1 MVGSEHETQNQ
12 SIIERQ
18 LVSFHLTLV
27 VVITPSE
34 ATGHLSS
41 YTEKADL
48 KSEAEQSLSE
58 SEHFH
63 DIPAKY
69 YWGLNQWPPNPAWD
83 FIFSQKPS
91 LSLITFLPSTK
102 ARNEN

>member
-69 YWGLNQWPPNPAWD
+69 Y
-83 FIFSQKPS
+83 
-91 LSLITFLPSTK
+91 
-102 ARNEN
+102 